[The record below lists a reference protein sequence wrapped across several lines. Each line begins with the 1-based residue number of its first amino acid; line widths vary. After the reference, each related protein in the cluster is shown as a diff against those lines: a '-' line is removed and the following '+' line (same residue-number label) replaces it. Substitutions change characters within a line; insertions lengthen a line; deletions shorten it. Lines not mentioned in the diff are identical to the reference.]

1 MFKLNSFFPPL
12 SKKSK
17 TFHSSCDTIILF
29 NFPHITIKCISFFKK
44 KKKYHFNSPIRLS
57 LNDEISPI
65 PCERSHDRNISSVKT
80 HNDRRKI
87 LTDCNFLQ
95 LVSINRY
102 IVGLDRETRSWTCE
116 KMDVVENFTDS
127 SFYLRPLI
135 IQAHSRDK
143 FYHRRR
149 EGPACIKKLAS
160 YKGGRLS
167 DEFIHDSSNFL
178 IPGNRASW

>member
-1 MFKLNSFFPPL
+1 M
-12 SKKSK
+12 
-17 TFHSSCDTIILF
+17 
-29 NFPHITIKCISFFKK
+29 IKCISFFKK
-44 KKKYHFNSPIRLS
+44 AKKKKKKKYFIPNSIHPLMTKF
-57 LNDEISPI
+57 LKLPSPTNNHTVDI
-65 PCERSHDRNISSVKT
+65 YSKRENSNNS
-80 HNDRRKI
+80 RKI
-87 LTDCNFLQ
+87 LTESYYSLTCIEIDKSLGF
-95 LVSINRY
+95 
-102 IVGLDRETRSWTCE
+102 DRETHGWAWE

>member
-1 MFKLNSFFPPL
+1 MEH
-12 SKKSK
+12 
-17 TFHSSCDTIILF
+17 TVQHM
-29 NFPHITIKCISFFKK
+29 
-44 KKKYHFNSPIRLS
+44 
-57 LNDEISPI
+57 E
-65 PCERSHDRNISSVKT
+65 E
-80 HNDRRKI
+80 
-87 LTDCNFLQ
+87 
-95 LVSINRY
+95 
-102 IVGLDRETRSWTCE
+102 E

-167 DEFIHDSSNFL
+167 NEFIHDSSNFL

>member
-44 KKKYHFNSPIRLS
+44 KKNIISTPQFDYPLTMKFLPSPV
-57 LNDEISPI
+57 N
-65 PCERSHDRNISSVKT
+65 DRNISSVKT